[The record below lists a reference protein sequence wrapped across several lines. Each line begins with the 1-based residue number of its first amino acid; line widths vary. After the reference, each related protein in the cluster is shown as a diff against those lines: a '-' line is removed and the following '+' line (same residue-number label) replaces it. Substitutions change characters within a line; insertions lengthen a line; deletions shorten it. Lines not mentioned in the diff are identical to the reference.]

1 MTSYKIMNLNGHL
14 RLAYLAST
22 AKLAFQ
28 PHGVNFPVI
37 LYSRK
42 VADEI
47 ATEYGGQ
54 VKEVGE

>member
-1 MTSYKIMNLNGHL
+1 MTTYKILSQNGHL
-14 RLAYLAST
+14 RLAYLGSS

-42 VADEI
+42 VANDI
-47 ATEYGGQ
+47 ATEYGGK
-54 VKEVGE
+54 VKEVG